1 MRRDTITAP
10 DIPCTQAARALRTSG
25 ESKSAL
31 DELRQ
36 LSAHS
41 FSFVHWSEMPSAQP
55 ERALC
60 AFREPSAQSERALC
74 ARRRGYTLIEMIIV
88 MAIISVLV
96 AIAVPMYQKSLTRTR
111 ESLLKNNLFTLRT
124 VIDEYTFD
132 KQKAPQTL
140 QDLVDQG
147 YLRNVPLDPMTGNSQ
162 SWRVIMED
170 AITSVDQTAPGI
182 YDVRSGSDKKSLEG
196 TMYSEW

>member
-1 MRRDTITAP
+1 MVKPISNEMMEPGEAKADTSP
-10 DIPCTQAARALRTSG
+10 SARPSRAWCAIKAS
-25 ESKSAL
+25 
-31 DELRQ
+31 
-36 LSAHS
+36 
-41 FSFVHWSEMPSAQP
+41 PSAQP
-55 ERALC
+55 IGAWC
-60 AFREPSAQSERALC
+60 AIKN
-74 ARRRGYTLIEMIIV
+74 GYTLIELIIV

-96 AIAVPMYQKSLTRTR
+96 AIAVPIYQRSIIGTK
-111 ESLLKNNLFTLRT
+111 ESLLKNNLFTMRT

-147 YLRNVPLDPMTGNSQ
+147 YLRAIPLDPMTGNNQ

-170 AITSVDQTAPGI
+170 AVSSVDQTAPGI

-196 TMYSEW
+196 TIYSEW